1 MNEKNLMM
9 CIGNLTHI
17 HTHPISSGEKLTMRL
32 LFLHFCDII
41 RKHGREF
48 RQANTPTVHHS
59 IGTAA
64 RLGTGARRG
73 ASVIALICTLT
84 LITQTRKNVQKY
96 QSLIPKSVHFINKV
110 KICTLLDSNSF
121 SE

>member
-1 MNEKNLMM
+1 MK

-48 RQANTPTVHHS
+48 RQANTPTVHYS

-64 RLGTGARRG
+64 RLGTGARGG
-73 ASVIALICTLT
+73 ASVIALIRTLT
-84 LITQTRKNVQKY
+84 LITEKHEKMYRN
-96 QSLIPKSVHFINKV
+96 IKV
-110 KICTLLDSNSF
+110 
-121 SE
+121 